1 MTLTGWD
8 FIISFGMQ
16 KKSHYMKRFITAI
29 IAIVIS
35 VATALPQDK
44 AAYELLHERMTKRP
58 SEEVFATANEYLKK
72 QHEDTAIVLF
82 SIIFA
87 RYKNNNDEKEKQLC
101 AKSCMIIAD
110 IYFEQG
116 NYAASL
122 DYLIRGTD
130 ITATCTDKSLMPH
143 FYLRL
148 GNVYNVFQ
156 DYEKGINCYLKGYS
170 LCKDSEDKDCQYSLA
185 NNLTGAYNYIKDTEN
200 AKKYYALSKKLT
212 PADDHM
218 KIYLNMLNEGLIQTN
233 DGQFHKAAATLQ
245 QSAHYAV
252 EHNLDPRSECS
263 SYEELYR
270 LYKTRGMTDSTLYF
284 LNKCNEL
291 ANRYNFTDII
301 VENLKSYSEIYE
313 KTGNR
318 QKALDFKSQYLD
330 MSDSIFNNREFN
342 RIKNQQYIY
351 ETGQYEKEISLLNL
365 QQEKDNMR
373 IRLQRQA
380 LAIAVTGIV
389 LLGVLLLVVLIQKR
403 KLAAAYKNIFNVNTE
418 IVESEKHSK
427 MLMAQ
432 YEERLKAAESHTEPE
447 SEEQQATEQAD
458 NDDNE
463 KTYANSAASK
473 EKKQELLEAINR
485 IMTTTEEY
493 CQPDFSLEKLA
504 SLVNSNNTYVSQV
517 INENYKKNFS
527 TFLNEY
533 RIKEARARLADFD
546 KYGNYTIRAI
556 YESVG
561 YRSNSAF
568 INSFKNIVGI
578 TPSTFKNMVKEEHER
593 QGKE

>member
-1 MTLTGWD
+1 
-8 FIISFGMQ
+8 
-16 KKSHYMKRFITAI
+16 MKRIITAI
-29 IAIVIS
+29 MAFVMS

-44 AAYELLHERMTKRP
+44 AAYELLHDRMTKKP
-58 SEEVFATANEYLKK
+58 SEEVFATANDYLRQ

-87 RYKNNNDEKEKQLC
+87 RYRSDNDEKEKQLC
-101 AKSCMIIAD
+101 AESCMIIAD
-110 IYFEQG
+110 IYFNQG

-170 LCKDSEDKDCQYSLA
+170 LCKDSEDWECQYSLTK
-185 NNLTGAYNYIKDTEN
+185 NLAGAYNYIKDTGN

-218 KIYLNMLNEGLIQTN
+218 KIYLNMLNEGLIQYN
-233 DGQFHKAAATLQ
+233 DGHFHKAAATLQ
-245 QSAHYAV
+245 QSAEYAV
-252 EHNLDPRSECS
+252 AHHLDPRSECS

-291 ANRYNFTDII
+291 ANRHNLTDII
-301 VENLKSYSEIYE
+301 VENLKAYSEVYD

-318 QKALDFKSQYLD
+318 QKALDFKSRYLA

-365 QQEKDNMR
+365 QQEKDNMQ

-427 MLMAQ
+427 MLMTQ
-432 YEERLKAAESHTEPE
+432 YEERLKTAESHTEPA
-447 SEEQQATEQAD
+447 EQQETEPAD
-458 NDDNE
+458 SNDNE

-561 YRSNSAF
+561 YRSNSTF

-593 QGKE
+593 RGKE